1 MPNPYIILFLGFIT
15 VTFFLMLA
23 VKISRAQASHNSPVL
38 LNPSMS
44 IPMAP
49 NPNMSVANI
58 RLLNCVPKELES
70 LMVFVYVLVF
80 LIISVFIYME

>member
-38 LNPSMS
+38 LHSSMS
-44 IPMAP
+44 
-49 NPNMSVANI
+49 NP
-58 RLLNCVPKELES
+58 RLLRRNLSVQSQRIVNCVPKELES
-70 LMVFVYVLVF
+70 LMVFVYVLVI
-80 LIISVFIYME
+80 LIVSVFIYVE